1 MVAQVRDDPAARIRL
16 AAETYALRSVRRPFR
31 PYRRAVV
38 AFMRWQ
44 RARGVLNALD
54 AATPG
59 SPWWRAVNE
68 DLLRDALE
76 AKLLVERED
85 LVSSRQAVQH
95 WVDFF
100 RAPSARSW
108 YLAHNASVVA
118 GYLAHAEL
126 ATREA
131 LAERFF
137 MNVVLVRVLYAHA
150 LVIDANLALGRFS
163 FAAKLIGHPRARGP
177 QTLLSMKDV
186 LPVSYPIDDVTI
198 AEIMDSENRMFR
210 MVDLGVIAPRAD
222 ALYAMSTR
230 ALGEPRLLGLVD
242 DGGPAYA
249 WPADQRHVWRSART
263 PRLHEL
269 VSFLTRP
276 RRVSAS
282 RRGAR
287 VLVPSSERLCR
298 STTTADPNISDSVAQ
313 SLATPHIPPSS
324 ASD

>member
-1 MVAQVRDDPAARIRL
+1 MSNQSDAQRMVAQVRDDPAARIRL
-16 AAETYALRSVRRPFR
+16 AADTYALRSVRRPFR

-44 RARGVLNALD
+44 QARGVLNALD
-54 AATPG
+54 AEVPG

-85 LVSSRQAVQH
+85 LVASRATVQH

-126 ATREA
+126 AARET

-150 LVIDANLALGRFS
+150 LVFDANLALGRFA
-163 FAAKLIGHPRARGP
+163 FVARLVGHPRARGP

-198 AEIMDSENRMFR
+198 EEVMDSENRMFR
-210 MVDLGVIAPRAD
+210 MVDFGVIAPRSE
-222 ALYAMSTR
+222 ALYGMSAR
-230 ALGEPRLLGLVD
+230 WLGEPRLLGLVH

-249 WPADQRHVWRSART
+249 WPADQRHVWRPART
-263 PRLHEL
+263 PWLHR
-269 VSFLTRP
+269 VVDFATRP
-276 RRVSAS
+276 RPRAQ
-282 RRGAR
+282 
-287 VLVPSSERLCR
+287 P
-298 STTTADPNISDSVAQ
+298 VA
-313 SLATPHIPPSS
+313 A
-324 ASD
+324 

>member
-1 MVAQVRDDPAARIRL
+1 MSEVAREAARTVARVRDDPAARIRL
-16 AAETYALRSVRRPFR
+16 AADTYALHGVRRPYR

-44 RARGVLNALD
+44 QTRGVLNALD
-54 AATPG
+54 AQTPG

-85 LVSSRQAVQH
+85 VATSGPRVQH

-100 RAPSARSW
+100 RAPSARAW

-126 ATREA
+126 ADAES

-150 LVIDANLALGRFS
+150 LVVDARLALGRFACVAR
-163 FAAKLIGHPRARGP
+163 FVAHPRARGP

-186 LPVSYPIDDVTI
+186 LPLNYPIEGVTVGEII
-198 AEIMDSENRMFR
+198 ASENRLFR
-210 MVDLGVIAPRAD
+210 MVDFGVIAPRAE
-222 ALYAMSTR
+222 ALYEMS
-230 ALGEPRLLGLVD
+230 AHVLGEPRLRRLVG
-242 DGGPAYA
+242 DGALTYA
-249 WPADQRHVWRSART
+249 WPADQRHVWRRTWVTRT
-263 PRLHEL
+263 P
-269 VSFLTRP
+269 
-276 RRVSAS
+276 
-282 RRGAR
+282 
-287 VLVPSSERLCR
+287 
-298 STTTADPNISDSVAQ
+298 TAQ
-313 SLATPHIPPSS
+313 KT
-324 ASD
+324 

>member
-1 MVAQVRDDPAARIRL
+1 MAVGLMSATQDAQRMVAQVRDDPSARIRL
-16 AAETYALRSVRRPFR
+16 AAQTYALRGARRPFR

-44 RARGVLNALD
+44 QERGVLNALD
-54 AATPG
+54 AAAPG

-85 LVSSRQAVQH
+85 AVASRPTVRH
-95 WVDFF
+95 WVSFF

-126 ATREA
+126 AEREA

-150 LVIDANLALGRFS
+150 LVLDANLALGRFG
-163 FAAKLIGHPRARGP
+163 FLAKLVGHPRARGP
-177 QTLLSMKDV
+177 QALLSMKDV
-186 LPVSYPIDDVTI
+186 LPVGYPINDMTI
-198 AEIMDSENRMFR
+198 EAIIDSENRMFR
-210 MVDLGVIAPRAD
+210 MVDFGVIAPRAE
-222 ALYAMSTR
+222 ALYAMSAR

-249 WPADQRHVWRSART
+249 WPADQRHVWQPVRT
-263 PRLHEL
+263 PWLHRLTG
-269 VSFLTRP
+269 VLTRP
-276 RRVSAS
+276 CQLPA
-282 RRGAR
+282 AR
-287 VLVPSSERLCR
+287 VTC
-298 STTTADPNISDSVAQ
+298 
-313 SLATPHIPPSS
+313 S
-324 ASD
+324 AAVIN

>member
-16 AAETYALRSVRRPFR
+16 AADTYALRNVRRPFR

-44 RARGVLNALD
+44 QARGVLNALD
-54 AATPG
+54 AEVPG

-76 AKLLVERED
+76 ARLLVERED
-85 LVSSRQAVQH
+85 VVPSRPTVQH

-100 RAPSARSW
+100 RSPSARSW

-126 ATREA
+126 AAREA

-150 LVIDANLALGRFS
+150 LVIDADLALGRFS
-163 FAAKLIGHPRARGP
+163 FVAKLVGHPRARGP

-186 LPVSYPIDDVTI
+186 LPVSYPIDGVTI
-198 AEIMDSENRMFR
+198 EEIMASENRMFR
-210 MVDLGVIAPRAD
+210 MVDFGVIAPRAE
-222 ALYAMSTR
+222 ALYGMSAR
-230 ALGEPRLLGLVD
+230 VLGEPRLLDLLD
-242 DGGPAYA
+242 EGGPAYA
-249 WPADQRHVWRSART
+249 WPADQRHVWRPART
-263 PRLHEL
+263 PWLHRL
-269 VSFLTRP
+269 VNVLTRP
-276 RRVSAS
+276 QRSA
-282 RRGAR
+282 G
-287 VLVPSSERLCR
+287 
-298 STTTADPNISDSVAQ
+298 TTRPTAVIN
-313 SLATPHIPPSS
+313 
-324 ASD
+324 